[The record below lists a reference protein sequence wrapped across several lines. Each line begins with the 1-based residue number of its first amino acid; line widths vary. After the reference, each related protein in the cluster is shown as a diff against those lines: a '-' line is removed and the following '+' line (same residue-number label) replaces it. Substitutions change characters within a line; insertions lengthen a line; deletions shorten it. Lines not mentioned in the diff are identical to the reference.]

1 MDIMECS
8 DTFKD
13 QPGMVSL
20 TKGLQSEFDSLK
32 TKLIEKEKRLAYLEN
47 YVSQMEKFLS
57 QDLVNICNEM
67 EDLRN
72 RVLQQKRTIAKIH

>member
-1 MDIMECS
+1 MDIVECS

-20 TKGLQSEFDSLK
+20 IKSLQSEFDSLK
-32 TKLIEKEKRLAYLEN
+32 SKLIEKEKRLAYLEN
-47 YVSQMEKFLS
+47 YVSQMDKTQS

-67 EDLRN
+67 EDLGN
-72 RVLQQKRTIAKIH
+72 RVLQQKRTIARIQ